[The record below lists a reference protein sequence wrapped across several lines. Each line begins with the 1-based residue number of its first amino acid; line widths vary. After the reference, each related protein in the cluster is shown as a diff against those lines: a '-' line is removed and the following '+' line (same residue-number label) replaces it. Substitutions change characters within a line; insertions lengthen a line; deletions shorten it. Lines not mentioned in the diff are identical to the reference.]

1 MVPAPVLAFLQGLRP
16 CAAKAARACLTD
28 VGGDGEGHLPL
39 KHGHSMAEDC
49 GAPPKIV
56 VHDQP
61 LPFGGTIVPL
71 EPHHKEAL
79 DRLVDPRVGAVVC
92 RVAAR
97 VVQEEHPVWAEEV
110 PLENVHEEP
119 LRRGIMVAIQYH
131 QVEGRATEIIHG
143 HIRCALLDG
152 PVEAAKRDH
161 LTDVDGVNGG
171 RARALHRL
179 EQRPGGEATEPAEFE
194 RTIDACGAR
203 EREEQ
208 QRLVVLHGS
217 GHMLAAALQP
227 DMSERIEEAALQRV
241 GTNARRLRPRGSVNR
256 NMPAR
261 QRSGDEREGFHDH

>member
-1 MVPAPVLAFLQGLRP
+1 M
-16 CAAKAARACLTD
+16 
-28 VGGDGEGHLPL
+28 
-39 KHGHSMAEDC
+39 
-49 GAPPKIV
+49 
-56 VHDQP
+56 
-61 LPFGGTIVPL
+61 
-71 EPHHKEAL
+71 
-79 DRLVDPRVGAVVC
+79 
-92 RVAAR
+92 
-97 VVQEEHPVWAEEV
+97 
-110 PLENVHEEP
+110 
-119 LRRGIMVAIQYH
+119 
-131 QVEGRATEIIHG
+131 
-143 HIRCALLDG
+143 
-152 PVEAAKRDH
+152 EAAKRDH

-179 EQRPGGEATEPAEFE
+179 EQRPGGEATEPAEFQ